1 MIFDKLNKWLG
12 TGDSI
17 LHMMTN
23 FLLSQQWSIINFDI
37 DYFHEFNFSHCSL
50 FIPPLTTMQ
59 LIFFPVNLITK
70 IAIINSSM
78 ILVLCHENRDFMDWM
93 PITVFCQLQCSANY
107 SVLQIT
113 VFCQGR
119 TLQLIF
125 ILINVTGFLHVFFP
139 MHSVVY

>member
-17 LHMMTN
+17 LHTMTN

-37 DYFHEFNFSHCSL
+37 DYFHEF
-50 FIPPLTTMQ
+50 LTLIALHTSTSCDDCIMQ
-59 LIFFPVNLITK
+59 LIFSPVNLITN

-107 SVLQIT
+107 SVLPRR
-113 VFCQGR
+113 FCDILMHKR
-119 TLQLIF
+119 WQL
-125 ILINVTGFLHVFFP
+125 VTNECCLF
-139 MHSVVY
+139 

>member
-37 DYFHEFNFSHCSL
+37 DYFHEF
-50 FIPPLTTMQ
+50 LTLIALHTSTCCNDCTMQ

-107 SVLQIT
+107 SVLPIT
-113 VFCQGR
+113 VFCQ
-119 TLQLIF
+119 LQCSAKA
-125 ILINVTGFLHVFFP
+125 ILR
-139 MHSVVY
+139 HSHA